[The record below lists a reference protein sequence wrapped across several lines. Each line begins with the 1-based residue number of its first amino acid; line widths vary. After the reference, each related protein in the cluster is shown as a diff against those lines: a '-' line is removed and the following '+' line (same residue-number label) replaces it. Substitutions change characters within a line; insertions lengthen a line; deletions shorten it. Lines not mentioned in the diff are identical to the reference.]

1 MITYKGII
9 SYFEAICDAHQQINS
24 FTYGEIDLF
33 DKDKFTKY
41 PALHLTPTGTAIDDQ
56 TIVYGFDVVVFDRY
70 DVASNKMTNEA
81 TCLSDSL
88 LILQDICKELT
99 QGKYFINE
107 DTNIQMD
114 VPVVCQPFIDT
125 EPDNCSGWT
134 TTFNVITPNEATA
147 CLIPYFNSEQLSGYD
162 FTLPI
167 EADSHNLAWYSHIN
181 LSAVMTLGVSE
192 RQFVSLN
199 AVVNTLTTPL
209 TLTQTGETTTSDIVK
224 NAFHFNNTDPT
235 RSGYIGYGGVMPSS
249 NMTLF
254 ITIKDFSR
262 FGGTNTDNTIF
273 GASCFTNLQFRKL
286 DIKISASTGNIKAVR
301 SDGTAPHPESSYSVC
316 PTNGNSKENA
326 HRRIEPLTI
335 AVRFNTTNNIR
346 IYYNDDFAE
355 YIEVDRNDFDIN
367 EIGEFFI
374 GNRYNTDDCDFY
386 MKEFLVVNSGFLSVN
401 DINAIRQWL
410 KYR

>member
-99 QGKYFINE
+99 KGKYFINV

-147 CLIPYFNSEQLSGYD
+147 CLIPYFKSEQLSGYD

-167 EADSHNLAWYSHIN
+167 EVDVHNHAWYSHIN
-181 LSAVMTLGVSE
+181 LSGLMTLS
-192 RQFVSLN
+192 QNDITSLDP
-199 AVVNTLTTPL
+199 VVNTLTDPISL
-209 TLTQTGETTTSDIVK
+209 TATGETFTSDIVK
-224 NAFHFNNTDPT
+224 NAFHFNNTN
-235 RSGYIGYGGVMPSS
+235 SQSCYFGYVGTMPSS

-273 GASCFTNLQFRKL
+273 GASCFTNLQSRKL

-301 SDGTAPHPESSYSVC
+301 SDGTAPHPESEYAVC
-316 PTNGNSKENA
+316 PTNGDSKKNA
-326 HRRIEPLTI
+326 HRRIEPLSI
-335 AVRFNTTNNIR
+335 AVRFNTVSSKIL
-346 IYYNDDFAE
+346 IYYNDDHAE
-355 YIEVDRNDFDIN
+355 KLEVDRNDFDID
-367 EIGEFFI
+367 ELGEFFI
-374 GNRYNTDDCDFY
+374 GTRFNTDDCDFY
-386 MKEFLVVNSGFLSVN
+386 MKEFLIVNSGFLSIN
-401 DINAIRQWL
+401 DISAIRQWL